1 MTNAALHA
9 LADYD
14 PRRGTFI
21 GRDGYE
27 RPCP

>member
-1 MTNAALHA
+1 MMTPACTRYRS
-9 LADYD
+9 YD

>member
-1 MTNAALHA
+1 MYSPS
-9 LADYD
+9 YD
-14 PRRGTFI
+14 PSRGTFI